1 MGSRKVKKKKDQNKE
16 WVRKLLLESGFVLI
30 FHFPVLRS
38 LFLVLRSSNF
48 SQIILDCWVSNRP
61 YYLKKSVFT
70 CLKCTVGNCN
80 SNIRYCPRI
89 ATNLTN

>member
-1 MGSRKVKKKKDQNKE
+1 MVSRKVKKKEQNKE

-48 SQIILDCWVSNRP
+48 SQIILDC
-61 YYLKKSVFT
+61 
-70 CLKCTVGNCN
+70 VGLV
-80 SNIRYCPRI
+80 
-89 ATNLTN
+89 TGLTT

>member
-1 MGSRKVKKKKDQNKE
+1 MVSRKVKKKEQNKE

-48 SQIILDCWVSNRP
+48 SQIILDCFGLV
-61 YYLKKSVFT
+61 T
-70 CLKCTVGNCN
+70 G
-80 SNIRYCPRI
+80 
-89 ATNLTN
+89 LTA